1 MKFQLLITFL
11 LAFCVSALAQ
21 QLDSAANTL
30 TTKPVAL
37 PNWTT
42 AEPSGAQA
50 YSHYT
55 TLEWRGKGSIAKPT
69 LMAQTDKQLPEYTC
83 RVGENDF
90 RPKTVVPDIYW
101 MFGGKWPQRA
111 AFQFTK
117 SCWYDWMLP
126 TGTQDQDIHDWS
138 YKLFGI
144 SPLLEP
150 NNKNGLMLAAR
161 CAKDSFML
169 EVCIYQNV
177 DKAFFVRS
185 VPIVIDTRVV
195 YRLYVQWTRKI
206 KDKIHPIIWATDRQG
221 NQLFVQEVDPIDF
234 KWQPCK
240 AIWLWHGGENNSE
253 GEHGGPASQ
262 EITIFADKF

>member
-1 MKFQLLITFL
+1 MQAISDS
-11 LAFCVSALAQ
+11 SAGLNHAD
-21 QLDSAANTL
+21 LN
-30 TTKPVAL
+30 
-37 PNWTT
+37 
-42 AEPSGAQA
+42 GAQL
-50 YSHYT
+50 YPYYT
-55 TLEWRGKGSIAKPT
+55 TLEWKGNGTIAPLSMSKPT
-69 LMAQTDKQLPEYTC
+69 LMAQTAKQLPEYTC
-83 RVGENDF
+83 YVGENDF
-90 RPKTVVPDIYW
+90 RPKTAVPSTYW
-101 MFGGKWPQRA
+101 LFGGKQAQRA

-126 TGTQDQDIHDWS
+126 NGTQDQDIHDWS

-169 EVCIYQNV
+169 EICIYQNI

-195 YRLYVQWTRKI
+195 YRLYVQWTRKV

-221 NQLFVQEVDPIDF
+221 NQLFVQEVDPVDF